1 MLTLPLT
8 ALKARLGCDKH
19 SVAEDYAFFH
29 PKEVRVV
36 RVSLTQTLTLSLT
49 LTLTLTLTL

>member
-36 RVSLTQTLTLSLT
+36 RVRVEVRVLLLLLSSPSPPPP
-49 LTLTLTLTL
+49 